1 MYSYRIT
8 RDFLRSLRGDFSFIG
23 LDIDFGRRMVI
34 IRSTIDQYGKEMF
47 FAICDP
53 SVNKCKLSIDNDGSY
68 IIQTAR
74 KINKTG
80 ITTYT
85 NKFPYQA
92 SVRNV
97 SVDEIKI

>member
-34 IRSTIDQYGKEMF
+34 IRNTIDQYGKEMF

-53 SVNKCKLSIDNDGSY
+53 SVNKCKLEMDDNGDY
-68 IIQTAR
+68 IIRTAR

-80 ITTYT
+80 ITTYV
-85 NKFPYQA
+85 NKWPFKMNA
-92 SVRNV
+92 RDV
-97 SVDEIKI
+97 SPDEIKI